1 MVGDAGMNLIAALSE
16 LCSQTERPIIAI
28 DGPAGAG
35 KTTFAQGLSA
45 ALSKEF
51 SVQVF
56 HMDDLYNGWDLALGE
71 DLTSTLKDLT
81 RSHLAGLPYVYRKF
95 DWGKAKFNSLEEAE
109 SAQVLIL
116 EGVGS
121 GQRAIRDSLTAL
133 VWIDIAP
140 QDGLQRVLI
149 RDGQE
154 ISPQM
159 NKWLGAQ
166 SEHFAANSTQEE
178 SEFVLTT

>member
-1 MVGDAGMNLIAALSE
+1 MNLIAALSD
-16 LCSQTERPIIAI
+16 LCSQSERPIIAI

-35 KTTFAQGLSA
+35 KTTFAQGLFS
-45 ALSKEF
+45 ALSTEF

-71 DLTSTLKDLT
+71 DLTSTLTDLT
-81 RSHLAGLPYVYRKF
+81 NAHLAGAPYVYQKF
-95 DWGKAKFNSLEEAE
+95 DWSRAEFNPHEEAK
-109 SAQVLIL
+109 SAEVLIL

-121 GQRAIRDSLTAL
+121 GQRAIRDRLTAL

-140 QDGLQRVLI
+140 QDGLLRVLN
-149 RDGQE
+149 RDGQQ
-154 ISPQM
+154 IQPQM
-159 NKWLGAQ
+159 NKWLGSQ